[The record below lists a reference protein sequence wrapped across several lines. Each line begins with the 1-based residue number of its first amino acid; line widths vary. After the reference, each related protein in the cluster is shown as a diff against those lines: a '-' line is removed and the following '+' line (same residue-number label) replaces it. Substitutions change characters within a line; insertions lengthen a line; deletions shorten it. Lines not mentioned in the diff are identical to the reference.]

1 MPMWMVLGLLLM
13 YLALTA
19 NLEVSNLVLGLLIAG
34 GLTLLMQPRRGRF
47 NLRRLPRAVLAV
59 GQYALIV
66 VYDAIKSGL
75 AMARIILD
83 PALPIKPGIIAIP
96 SGCSSELATALSA
109 HSITL
114 APGEMVVEISDDGV
128 MYTHTMDV
136 THAAEYVADAQRLR
150 RELLG
155 DIFV

>member
-1 MPMWMVLGLLLM
+1 M

-114 APGEMVVEISDDGV
+114 APGEMVIEISEDGV

>member
-1 MPMWMVLGLLLM
+1 MPIWMVLGLLLM

-34 GLTLLMQPRRGRF
+34 GLTLLMRPRRGRI

-114 APGEMVVEISDDGV
+114 APGEMVIEISEDGV

-155 DIFV
+155 DIFA

>member
-1 MPMWMVLGLLLM
+1 M

-19 NLEVSNLVLGLLIAG
+19 NLEASNLVLGLLIAG

-114 APGEMVVEISDDGV
+114 APGEMVIEISEDGV

>member
-1 MPMWMVLGLLLM
+1 MPIWMVLGLLLM

-19 NLEVSNLVLGLLIAG
+19 NLEVRNLVLGLLIAG
-34 GLTLLMQPRRGRF
+34 GLTLLMRPRRGRF

-114 APGEMVVEISDDGV
+114 APGEMVIEISEDGV

>member
-1 MPMWMVLGLLLM
+1 MPIGMVLGLWLM

-19 NLEVSNLVLGLLIAG
+19 NLEVGNLVLGLLISS
-34 GLTLLMQPRRGRF
+34 GLTLLMRPRRGRID
-47 NLRRLPRAVLAV
+47 LRRFPRAILALV
-59 GQYALIV
+59 QYALIV
-66 VYDAIKSGL
+66 VYDAIKSGV
-75 AMARIILD
+75 AIARIIID

-114 APGEMVVEISDDGV
+114 APGEMVIEISEDGV
-128 MYTHTMDV
+128 MYTHTLDV
-136 THAAEYVADAQRLR
+136 THAADYVANAQRLR
-150 RELLG
+150 RELLS

>member
-1 MPMWMVLGLLLM
+1 MPIWMVLGLLLM

-34 GLTLLMQPRRGRF
+34 GLTLLMRPRRGRI

-59 GQYALIV
+59 GHYALIV

-114 APGEMVVEISDDGV
+114 APGEMVIEISEDGV

>member
-1 MPMWMVLGLLLM
+1 M

-19 NLEVSNLVLGLLIAG
+19 NLEASNLVLGLLIAG

-75 AMARIILD
+75 AMARIILG

-114 APGEMVVEISDDGV
+114 APGEMVIEISEDGV

>member
-1 MPMWMVLGLLLM
+1 MPIWMVLGLWLM

-19 NLEVSNLVLGLLIAG
+19 NLEISNLVLGLLISS
-34 GLTLLMQPRRGRF
+34 GLTLLMQPPRGRVG
-47 NLRRLPRAVLAV
+47 LRRLPRATLAL
-59 GQYALIV
+59 GQYAMIV
-66 VYDAIKSGL
+66 VYDAIKSGV
-75 AMARIILD
+75 AIARIILD

-114 APGEMVVEISDDGV
+114 APGEMVIEISEDGV
-128 MYTHTMDV
+128 MYTHTLDV
-136 THAAEYVADAQRLR
+136 THAADYVANAQRLR